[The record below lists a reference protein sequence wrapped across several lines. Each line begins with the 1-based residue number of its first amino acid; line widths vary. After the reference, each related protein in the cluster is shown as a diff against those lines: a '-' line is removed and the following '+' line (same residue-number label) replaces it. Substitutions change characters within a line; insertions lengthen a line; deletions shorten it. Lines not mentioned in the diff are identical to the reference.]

1 MEEYHVPGAAV
12 AVVKG
17 NEELLTS
24 AYGVQN
30 METMEPVNCD
40 TTLFPAAS
48 VSKSK

>member
-1 MEEYHVPGAAV
+1 MPGAAV